1 MRDGLKA
8 DDPELNVYGCSAH
21 WLNLLGEEIT
31 PSSIMKHINEI
42 SKYFRNH
49 HAPCAWLQDF
59 SGSLKPQLPGD
70 TRWKSQMTAIDIF
83 IKNRVHYVQIV
94 QDHEHDMDR
103 NIVNKIMDYNLFT
116 QARDLREQ
124 LEPVAIAIDIC
135 QSDNTGLALATET

>member
-1 MRDGLKA
+1 
-8 DDPELNVYGCSAH
+8 
-21 WLNLLGEEIT
+21 
-31 PSSIMKHINEI
+31 
-42 SKYFRNH
+42 
-49 HAPCAWLQDF
+49 
-59 SGSLKPQLPGD
+59 
-70 TRWKSQMTAIDIF
+70 MTAIDIF